1 MPDKGLAK
9 ERFQMISNFS
19 HLLVTVQQVES
30 FALSTGASEIL
41 LEAKNSNCF
50 VLAADQELLVYS
62 LKGDLLASFK
72 DHTMPISSIWV
83 VGWFPL
89 LSLWIGFLFM
99 FRHLKMTDEFC
110 L

>member
-1 MPDKGLAK
+1 
-9 ERFQMISNFS
+9 MISVFFP

-30 FALSTGASEIL
+30 FTLSTRSSEIL
-41 LEAKNSNCF
+41 LEAKNSNCL

-72 DHTMPISSIWV
+72 DHSMPIASMCV
-83 VGWFPL
+83 VGWFPPVS
-89 LSLWIGFLFM
+89 SLIVSFFTCRPLNVTAK
-99 FRHLKMTDEFC
+99 RC